1 MARVEQG
8 TYLSLH
14 SLGREMHVTVLSH
27 TASYTP
33 GYPASLEPRLFA
45 PDLLWRK
52 SGFSSKATVRIL
64 SKKNLDLRPISS
76 SIPRVF
82 CGPPKSL
89 FSFSVFLLQSEDKT
103 FRPVKDVTGPL
114 LVLTHVVRQHY
125 FPRGSVDILIFFL
138 TR

>member
-1 MARVEQG
+1 MDFPPKQQ
-8 TYLSLH
+8 
-14 SLGREMHVTVLSH
+14 
-27 TASYTP
+27 
-33 GYPASLEPRLFA
+33 LE
-45 PDLLWRK
+45 
-52 SGFSSKATVRIL
+52 SSA
-64 SKKNLDLRPISS
+64 KKNLDLRPISS

-89 FSFSVFLLQSEDKT
+89 FSLSVFLLQSEDKT